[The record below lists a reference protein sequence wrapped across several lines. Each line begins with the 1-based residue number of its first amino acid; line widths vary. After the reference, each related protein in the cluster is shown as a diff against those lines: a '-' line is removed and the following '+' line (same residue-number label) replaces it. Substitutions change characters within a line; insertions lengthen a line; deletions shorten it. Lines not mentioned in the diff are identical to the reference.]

1 MRWLVIGGVTAAA
14 SDALRRAGHEAMTPE
29 SIGLAADADAAA
41 ILAAAGKAQVDLVT
55 ADAAL
60 ARKALDGEPRVGEHR
75 FGRAIVLLAV
85 GAGDVEQDDAIER
98 FFARYKR
105 PGLRRMYTVTDRRV
119 KVRQLPGG

>member
-1 MRWLVIGGVTAAA
+1 VRWLVIGGVSAAA
-14 SDALRRAGHEAMTPE
+14 SEALRRAGHEAVTPE
-29 SIGLAADADAAA
+29 SIGLAVDADAGA

-60 ARKALDGEPRVGEHR
+60 ARKALDGEHR

-105 PGLRRMYTVTDRRV
+105 PGLRKLYTVTQSRV
-119 KVRQLPGG
+119 KVRQLRGG